1 MKKPNGKRTEHE
13 INKLKKLISEVKF
26 FTERSDLTDEDLSDI
41 CQYMRHE
48 EVEKME
54 EVIRYG
60 ARDGTKF
67 YIIVLGVV
75 VVKVPNHEEIEEWE
89 LKYHEF

>member
-1 MKKPNGKRTEHE
+1 M
-13 INKLKKLISEVKF
+13 
-26 FTERSDLTDEDLSDI
+26 
-41 CQYMRHE
+41 
-48 EVEKME
+48 EK
-54 EVIRYG
+54 IIWYR